1 MSDNPRDDTWWMAT
15 DGKWYPPSSHPM
27 AWADNGTPP
36 AGHPKPPVAPVQ
48 SFAGPVSHPAMDS
61 TGGLSALLGVAARG
75 EAVLI
80 LLGWN
85 VDQVIDDF
93 NRRFNRVEPT
103 ERDLRLTDPLIAHE
117 ADRALPRL
125 IEIKGDLIGLSSI
138 DQSLDT
144 EALGRDYL
152 EYLDA
157 WIDHLEMVVSSPKFW
172 DLDPGGPIA
181 AAWHNAIRSA
191 HHAGIGQSAAVQG
204 EIDRL
209 FPASDLGAPP
219 GRKIEQASPAPPAS
233 PAVPQRTSPAPAD
246 QVPKVQ
252 AKLPSPGWRIA
263 AFVVALV
270 GAFIPVAIA
279 SGNGTGSVSVI
290 DVLVSGAVWFAIIWF
305 VGWLVGVLTK
315 GNRSEQRGRT

>member
-1 MSDNPRDDTWWMAT
+1 MSDTPADDNWWMAT
-15 DGKWYPPSSHPM
+15 DGKWYPPTSHPT
-27 AWADNGTPP
+27 AWDGSESLVFGNPEA
-36 AGHPKPPVAPVQ
+36 PVAPAQ
-48 SFAGPVSHPAMDS
+48 SLTIPEGRLAMDL

-75 EAVLI
+75 EAVLT

-93 NRRFNRVEPT
+93 NRRFSRVEPT

-125 IEIKGDLIGLSSI
+125 IEIKGDLMELNSI

-152 EYLDA
+152 AYLDA

-172 DLDPGGPIA
+172 DLDPGSPIA
-181 AAWHNAIRSA
+181 MAWHNAIRSA

-209 FPASDLGAPP
+209 FPASDLGPPP
-219 GRKIEQASPAPPAS
+219 GRKIEQASAATPAS
-233 PAVPQRTSPAPAD
+233 PAAPQRTSPASAN
-246 QVPKVQ
+246 QRPKVQ

-315 GNRSEQRGRT
+315 GRSEQRGRT

>member
-1 MSDNPRDDTWWMAT
+1 MSDNPSDDTWWMAT
-15 DGKWYPPSSHPM
+15 DGKWYPPSSYPM
-27 AWADNGTPP
+27 AWVGSGAPP
-36 AGHPKPPVAPVQ
+36 AAHPKPPVAPAQ
-48 SFAGPVSHPAMDS
+48 SFAGPMGQPAMDS
-61 TGGLSALLGVAARG
+61 RGGLPALLGIAARG
-75 EAVLI
+75 EAVLT

-93 NRRFNRVEPT
+93 NRRFSRVEPS
-103 ERDLRLTDPLIAHE
+103 ESDLRLTDPLIAHE
-117 ADRALPRL
+117 ANRALPRL
-125 IEIKGDLIGLSSI
+125 NEIKGDLMELSSI
-138 DQSLDT
+138 DQSLGT

-152 EYLDA
+152 VYLDA

-172 DLDPGGPIA
+172 DLDPGSPIA

-209 FPASDLGAPP
+209 FPASDLGPP
-219 GRKIEQASPAPPAS
+219 PSRKMEQASPAPSAS
-233 PAVPQRTSPAPAD
+233 PAVPQRTSTASAD
-246 QVPKVQ
+246 QMPKVQ
-252 AKLPSPGWRIA
+252 AKVPSPGWRIA
-263 AFVVALV
+263 ALVVALV

-279 SGNGTGSVSVI
+279 SGSVTGSVTVVDMLI
-290 DVLVSGAVWFAIIWF
+290 SGAVWFAIIWF